1 MLFLPFFNYKH
12 ITPHITHSKACTTT
26 TNVDRTPLTNLN
38 GRLKCVPSIKVTS
51 SDKTGSSFFARDLH
65 STSTNSNSI
74 SGDVGYDFSLLSEAT
89 SDTTLDSFGHDLDQ
103 NGRSTSHSNV
113 LQGDLELSLL
123 SRTTSDITLDSFGHD
138 LDQNGRSTSNSNNL
152 GGDLQLSL
160 LSATTGDTTVNSYGH
175 DFDKNGFFLRFYGL
189 RKKDFGYDSKKYQL
203 FATNH
208 KRGRY

>member
-1 MLFLPFFNYKH
+1 MLWKRGSRHTQTTVL
-12 ITPHITHSKACTTT
+12 SRACTTT

-113 LQGDLELSLL
+113 L
-123 SRTTSDITLDSFGHD
+123 
-138 LDQNGRSTSNSNNL
+138 
-152 GGDLQLSL
+152 
-160 LSATTGDTTVNSYGH
+160 
-175 DFDKNGFFLRFYGL
+175 K
-189 RKKDFGYDSKKYQL
+189 
-203 FATNH
+203 
-208 KRGRY
+208 